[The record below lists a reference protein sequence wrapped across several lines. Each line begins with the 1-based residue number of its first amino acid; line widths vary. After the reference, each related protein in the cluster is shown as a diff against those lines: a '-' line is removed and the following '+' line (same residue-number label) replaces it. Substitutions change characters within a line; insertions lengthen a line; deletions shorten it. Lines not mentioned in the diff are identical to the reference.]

1 MMAGVEGSP
10 DTGPAPG
17 WSYRAFE
24 TSDDGDI
31 VVAAD
36 GPGGASVRFTV
47 PGYVSRGSELGQI
60 ARLVI
65 EALDRMHR
73 SEGLGA

>member
-1 MMAGVEGSP
+1 VESGP

-17 WSYRAFE
+17 WTYRPFE
-24 TSDDGDI
+24 ATEEGDI
-31 VVAAD
+31 VVSAT
-36 GPGGASVRFTV
+36 GPGDAVVRFSV
-47 PGYVSRGSELGQI
+47 PSYVSRGSEIGEI

-65 EALDRMHR
+65 GALDRMHR